1 MIGLDRL
8 IEEIF
13 KEDRGNIA
21 ILGPHSNGKS
31 TLCALFFLRASSTK
45 TSRHSSLFAGKQ
57 LRIFDSWVPDPL
69 PSNTDQTVF
78 NLIIAETIPYEDY
91 AAFNFVIVCASS
103 NHAYFE
109 SVHLPKIVQTFNY
122 YTLDIQDVLK
132 NQILADYINSVSEMS
147 NESGYDWIAI
157 KLNVHNIEMIYFD
170 VTEPHLSQLS
180 VLAKPKTYQYKICHC
195 FPTMKLTPIKASF
208 SLE

>member
-1 MIGLDRL
+1 
-8 IEEIF
+8 
-13 KEDRGNIA
+13 
-21 ILGPHSNGKS
+21 
-31 TLCALFFLRASSTK
+31 
-45 TSRHSSLFAGKQ
+45 
-57 LRIFDSWVPDPL
+57 
-69 PSNTDQTVF
+69 
-78 NLIIAETIPYEDY
+78 
-91 AAFNFVIVCASS
+91 
-103 NHAYFE
+103 
-109 SVHLPKIVQTFNY
+109 
-122 YTLDIQDVLK
+122 
-132 NQILADYINSVSEMS
+132 LADYINSVSEMS